1 MPRINNIVFSLLFIF
16 CFETSA
22 YASQATDFS
31 LEGNSSTINLQNHK
45 GHVIYLDFW
54 ASWCKP
60 CRKSFPFLNDMH
72 SKYKKQGLV
81 VIGINLDTERKDAQ
95 KFLEKYPASFTVAYD
110 PKGKT
115 PEAYKLSVMPTSY
128 LIDSRGQIIYT
139 HKGFKEDNKADI
151 ENRIKKAL
159 SKK

>member
-1 MPRINNIVFSLLFIF
+1 VPRINNIILSLLFIF

-22 YASQATDFS
+22 YANQATDFS
-31 LEGNSSTINLQNHK
+31 LKGNNSTINLKNHK

-72 SKYKKQGLV
+72 NKYKKQGLV
-81 VIGINLDTERKDAQ
+81 VIGINLDTEKKDAH
-95 KFLEKYPASFTVAYD
+95 KFLAKYPANFTVAYD
-110 PKGKT
+110 PQGKT

-128 LIDSRGQIIYT
+128 LIDARGRIIYT
-139 HKGFKEDNKADI
+139 HKGFKDDNKADI